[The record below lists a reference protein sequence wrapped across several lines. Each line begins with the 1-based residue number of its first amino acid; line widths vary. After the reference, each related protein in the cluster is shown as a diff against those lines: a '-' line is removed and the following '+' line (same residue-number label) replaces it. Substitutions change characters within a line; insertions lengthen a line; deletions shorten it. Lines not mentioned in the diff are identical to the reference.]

1 MKPFEDYLVRSCV
14 RAEWWE
20 HSMDYGAL
28 KTVLKACRKRRR
40 RAREILQRSSSV
52 DGYVSARQWSS
63 LLADSKMAVAAVEP
77 GESVAHS
84 GYALH
89 RDTGD
94 HDDTMDTLLDVQDA
108 LLQLATTERDEFSQC
123 LQREWTKAIHFY
135 ETEILVHLRQL
146 VHANAADDDAA
157 APESSTAT
165 SSSNTSA
172 AAARE
177 LLDATAFLV
186 VAVITLR
193 QALIR
198 YDGYTR
204 TYHTSMPLT
213 EWHWQRSL
221 LAANDDNDH
230 STDYTA
236 TACSCHPSHY
246 QQNSATAFPNS
257 LHWNELRDLE
267 TVVAHRLMQQPQQAG
282 QTADDLHQQFQL
294 LQDLLD
300 RTEGHVQ
307 KAVSGHI
314 VFQDRLLGVARQY
327 FLFGLQSYGLSMEP
341 KLLMLRGRHLKKE
354 IKAVAVWR
362 EQRDLPT
369 TQKKGQSPSSRRSM
383 WDQLEPSNILPLL
396 LNLISCFLFMMNN
409 YIIEPSSAYYANALG
424 SSDALSGLLIGGAP
438 LFALVSAVAYSYWTN
453 YSYKAPIVFAGTL
466 MVAGNLMYANAYSY
480 TSMELCLL
488 GRAVTG
494 LGAPR
499 VINRRYVAD
508 ATPFALRTVA
518 SAAFALATAL
528 GAAMGPA
535 IAILLDQCEF
545 EFVLP
550 LLGRQYFNGMT
561 GPGFFMSLC
570 WLIYTIAILL
580 VFREPVRSGL
590 DELKEREQ
598 SMKSV
603 DDDYDDDDDN
613 DDDEERTEV
622 LSVMATFDNDEEDD
636 DESKRTSAA
645 VGTGSREKMLRHK
658 PSLLCGCCQNL
669 TRAVVL
675 CMSLIFMKRIA
686 LESIVGSTSIITKNR
701 YAWSI
706 ANVGTL
712 HLVNGIIIIPVSAM
726 SGWLSTYY
734 EDRYL
739 AVWCMSITMLGM
751 MCLVDFSDLLVPN
764 ENDGYNEGHWLAV
777 GPTRYIAGSLIA
789 FSGIEACESYV
800 ASLMSKVVPSSLAV
814 GTFNSGLLATLVG
827 TVRTDS

>member
-1 MKPFEDYLVRSCV
+1 MVGTFPRGS
-14 RAEWWE
+14 
-20 HSMDYGAL
+20 GARCL
-28 KTVLKACRKRRR
+28 RIRWQTA
-40 RAREILQRSSSV
+40 A
-52 DGYVSARQWSS
+52 
-63 LLADSKMAVAAVEP
+63 AAVEP
-77 GESVAHS
+77 GESAAHS

-89 RDTGD
+89 RDT
-94 HDDTMDTLLDVQDA
+94 DDQDTIELLDVQDA
-108 LLQLATTERDEFSQC
+108 LLQLATRERDEFSQC

-146 VHANAADDDAA
+146 VHNADAAA

-165 SSSNTSA
+165 TSDTT

-186 VAVITLR
+186 VTVITLR

-204 TYHTSMPLT
+204 TYNTSMPLT

-221 LAANDDNDH
+221 LAANDDDH
-230 STDYTA
+230 STDNTA
-236 TACSCHPSHY
+236 TAWSCHPSHY

-257 LHWNELRDLE
+257 LHWNELRDLK
-267 TVVAHRLMQQPQQAG
+267 TVVAHRMMQQPQAA
-282 QTADDLHQQFQL
+282 QTADDLQQQFQL

-307 KAVSGHI
+307 KAVAGHI

-369 TQKKGQSPSSRRSM
+369 TKKKGKSPSSSRSM
-383 WDQLEPSNILPLL
+383 LDQLEPSNILPLL

-424 SSDALSGLLIGGAP
+424 SSDALSGILIGGAP

-453 YSYKAPIVFAGTL
+453 HSYKAPIVFAGTL
-466 MVAGNLMYANAYSY
+466 MVVGNLLYANAYSY

-528 GAAMGPA
+528 GAALGPA
-535 IAILLDQCEF
+535 FAILLDQWEF

-570 WLIYTIAILL
+570 WLIYTIAIVL

-590 DELKEREQ
+590 DELKQREQ
-598 SMKSV
+598 SMRSV
-603 DDDYDDDDDN
+603 EDDYDDNYEDGDDE
-613 DDDEERTEV
+613 DEERTEV
-622 LSVMATFDNDEEDD
+622 LMATFDDDDEEDA
-636 DESKRTSAA
+636 DETKRSAAA
-645 VGTGSREKMLRHK
+645 VGTSSSREKMLRHK
-658 PSLLCGCCQNL
+658 TSLSPSSSPPPPRWLCGCCQHL

-739 AVWCMSITMLGM
+739 AVWSMSITMLGM
-751 MCLVDFSDLLVPN
+751 MCLVDLSDLLLPN

-827 TVRTDS
+827 TVRTGSCATRLLHVLLPTSLLGLEACNLTSLTYPLTF